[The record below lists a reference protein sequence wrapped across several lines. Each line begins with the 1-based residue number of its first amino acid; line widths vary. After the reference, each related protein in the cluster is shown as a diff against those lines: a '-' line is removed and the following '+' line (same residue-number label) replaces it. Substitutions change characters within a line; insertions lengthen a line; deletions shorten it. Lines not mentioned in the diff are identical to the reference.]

1 LNTDK
6 VQKQWYEGK
15 FPTLP
20 LPQKYGKRNSVMT
33 EGKQKLLHKNRESV
47 EKVTGKVIPVH
58 IMKTYRG
65 SGGILPLILN
75 LSIR

>member
-1 LNTDK
+1 MNTDK
-6 VQKQWYEGK
+6 VQKQLYEHK

-20 LPQKYGKRNSVMT
+20 LTPKYGKRSSVMR
-33 EGKQKLLHKNRESV
+33 EGKQKLLHKIGKL
-47 EKVTGKVIPVH
+47 EKLTGKVIPVH

-65 SGGILPLILN
+65 HRGISPLILN